1 MTALIDRVWKRHRR
15 AEPSWA
21 SDDVAATWQLVSLLL
36 DYPTDDL
43 VCRAAELASVAA
55 ALLEGAHEQLRLD
68 GYTLWTRETGDDTVA
83 GWMTLSSEA
92 RRAGRVAFS
101 PVAA

>member
-36 DYPTDDL
+36 D
-43 VCRAAELASVAA
+43 
-55 ALLEGAHEQLRLD
+55 
-68 GYTLWTRETGDDTVA
+68 
-83 GWMTLSSEA
+83 
-92 RRAGRVAFS
+92 
-101 PVAA
+101 